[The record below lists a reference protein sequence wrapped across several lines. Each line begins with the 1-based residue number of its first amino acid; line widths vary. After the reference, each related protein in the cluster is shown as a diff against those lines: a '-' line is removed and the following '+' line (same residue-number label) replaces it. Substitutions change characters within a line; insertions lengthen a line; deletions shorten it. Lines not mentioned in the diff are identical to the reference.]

1 MEKRIEESLWKK
13 SVEIASRSVLETD
26 IETDVAVIGG
36 GLAGIL
42 TAYFLEQAGR
52 KCIVLEADHIGSG
65 QTANTTAKVTSARVQ
80 NRIFWL
86 QIGGGCVQSR
96 SCLRVTIHLC
106 LDRAIIFCGCIRREV
121 L

>member
-1 MEKRIEESLWKK
+1 MEKRIEESMWKK

-65 QTANTTAKVTSARVQ
+65 QTANTTAKALRQEYRTASSGYKSGEGVCKADRV
-80 NRIFWL
+80 
-86 QIGGGCVQSR
+86 CVSL
-96 SCLRVTIHLC
+96 SIC
-106 LDRAIIFCGCIRREV
+106 A
-121 L
+121 